1 MMAASMVQYVV
12 VRGDL
17 IKTLKWPTGAVITQ
31 VSLPNS
37 IVYAPFNDTCR
48 YLEGHKHG
56 VGDLF
61 IILLQ
66 AKDEESIQKL
76 AEKLQE
82 DKIDHKLW
90 IEQPENIPTCLA
102 AKPYPKEEIQKY
114 FKKFKLFK

>member
-31 VSLPNS
+31 NVRMILFHSG
-37 IVYAPFNDTCR
+37 DTETQ
-48 YLEGHKHG
+48 LLI
-56 VGDLF
+56 DLF